1 MRGPL
6 DGTKLLAATAVLVL
20 VAPGVDADPGP
31 GFFATSLPA
40 QQQAE
45 ATFVATPTPERAR
58 AWLAYLT
65 EEPHVAGTE
74 QQRLIA
80 EYLREQL
87 ESFGLETEMVRY
99 DVFLNYPRSVSLRL
113 IEPEEIPL
121 ALIEDFYAEDKDSAK
136 SNVLPAFHGYGA
148 AGTATGQVVY
158 ANYGTRADFERLE
171 KMGVS
176 VAGRIVLARYGS
188 VFRGLKVKEA
198 EQRGAAGVV
207 IYSDPADD
215 GYMKGD
221 VYPQGPM
228 RPPSAIQRG
237 SVQYLSLQPGDPS
250 TPGYPS
256 TPRAKRVSRDRMQ
269 TVPGIPSLPIS
280 YREAEKVLRL
290 LGGARV
296 PDEWQGGLP
305 FAYHVGPGG
314 AALEM
319 QVELDEGLRSIFNV
333 FGRIRGSEEPERQV
347 IIGNHADAWTHGA
360 VDPNS
365 GTATWL
371 ETARGLAEA
380 VKTGW
385 KPRRSILLASWDAE
399 EYGLVGSTEWGEAN
413 ASELRE
419 NTVAYIN
426 LDSSVTGPKLVVSGT
441 PSLRD
446 LVRAAANDVSEPLK
460 GSSVGAAWEHELRT
474 RWAKGSPIELS
485 DPDAAFEPTLTPLGS
500 GSDYTVFLDH
510 LGIPSVSFSFS
521 GKYGV
526 YHSIYDNFAWMDRFG
541 DPQFLYHAVAAR
553 FYGLMAMRLASAE
566 VVPLRFGSYAY
577 TLRLHLDELRRKT
590 IRKLRG
596 AENATSAGV
605 PATPTP
611 AAIDPDFGPML
622 TALQQLEAA
631 GVALDAE
638 LDGLVE
644 REDTLAAA
652 RVSEALIRLE
662 RTFLSE
668 DGLPGRPWFR
678 HLLYA
683 PGFTTG
689 YAAWPF
695 PELTEAVEN
704 ADPVLFERGTGRVVA
719 ALEAATEQLRLA
731 TSLARRP

>member
-6 DGTKLLAATAVLVL
+6 DRIKLHATATAILVL
-20 VAPGVDADPGP
+20 VTRAAAADPGT
-31 GFFATSLPA
+31 GFFPSSLSS

-45 ATFVATPTPERAR
+45 ATFLATPTPEKAR
-58 AWLAYLT
+58 AWLAFLT

-113 IEPEEIPL
+113 TEPEEIEL

-136 SNVLPAFHGYGA
+136 SNVLPGFHGYGA

-176 VAGRIVLARYGS
+176 VSGRIVLARYGS
-188 VFRGLKVKEA
+188 VLRGLKVREA

-237 SVQYLSLQPGDPS
+237 SVQYLTLQPGDPS

-256 TPRAKRVSRDRMQ
+256 TPRARRVSRDRMQ
-269 TVPGIPSLPIS
+269 TVPRIPSLPIS
-280 YREAEKVLRL
+280 YREAEKVLRR

-305 FAYHVGPGG
+305 FAYHIGPGG
-314 AALEM
+314 AALEL
-319 QVELDEGLRSIFNV
+319 QVDLDEGLRSIFNV

-413 ASELRE
+413 ATDLRE

-426 LDSSVTGPKLVVSGT
+426 LDSSVTGPKLAVSGT

-446 LVRAAANDVSEPLK
+446 LVRDAANDVSEPLK
-460 GSSVGAAWEHELRT
+460 GSSVGAAWERELRA
-474 RWAKGSPIELS
+474 RWATGSPVELS
-485 DPDAAFEPTLTPLGS
+485 DPDSAFFPVLEPLGS

-510 LGIPSVSFSFS
+510 LGIPSVTFSFT

-526 YHSIYDNFAWMDRFG
+526 YHSMYDNFAWMDRFG

-553 FYGLMAMRLASAE
+553 FYGLMAMRLAAAE
-566 VVPLRFGSYAY
+566 VVPLRFGSYARA
-577 TLRLHLDELRRKT
+577 LRLHLDELRRKT

-596 AENATSAGV
+596 AEDASTA
-605 PATPTP
+605 ATP
-611 AAIDPDFGPML
+611 AAIKPDYGPVVA
-622 TALQQLEAA
+622 ALQQLEVA

-638 LDGLVE
+638 LDGLVQ
-644 REDTLAAA
+644 REDALAAA

-668 DGLPGRPWFR
+668 DGLPGRSWFR

-683 PGFTTG
+683 PGLTTG
-689 YAAWPF
+689 YAAWAF

-704 ADPVLFERGTGRVVA
+704 ADPVLFERGTSRVVA
-719 ALEAATEQLRLA
+719 ALEAATEQLRRA

>member
-1 MRGPL
+1 MRSPL
-6 DGTKLLAATAVLVL
+6 AGINRLASTAILVL
-20 VAPGVDADPGP
+20 VASAVSADPGP
-31 GFFATSLPA
+31 GFFASSLQA

-45 ATFVATPTPERAR
+45 ATFAATPTPEKAR
-58 AWLAYLT
+58 AWLAHLT

-87 ESFGLETEMVRY
+87 ESFGLETEMVHY
-99 DVFLNYPRSVSLRL
+99 EVFLNYPRSVSLRL
-113 IEPEEIPL
+113 TEPEEIPL

-171 KMGVS
+171 KMGIS

-221 VYPQGPM
+221 VYPRGPM

-256 TPRAKRVSRDRMQ
+256 TPRARRVSRDRMQ
-269 TVPGIPSLPIS
+269 NVPGIPSLPIS
-280 YREAEKVLRL
+280 YHEAEKVLRQ

-314 AALEM
+314 AALELR
-319 QVELDEGLRSIFNV
+319 VELDEGLRSIFNV

-371 ETARGLAEA
+371 ETARGLAAA
-380 VKTGW
+380 VKAGW

-399 EYGLVGSTEWGEAN
+399 EYGLVGSTEWGEAH
-413 ASELRE
+413 ATELRE

-426 LDSSVTGPKLVVSGT
+426 LDSSVTGPKLSISGT

-446 LVRAAANDVSEPLK
+446 LVRNAANDVSEPLK
-460 GSSVGAAWEHELRT
+460 GGSVGAAWEHELRT
-474 RWAKGSPIELS
+474 RWATESPVELS
-485 DPDAAFEPTLTPLGS
+485 DPDAAFEPTLSPLGS

-526 YHSIYDNFAWMDRFG
+526 YHSMYDNFGWMERFG

-553 FYGLMAMRLASAE
+553 FYGLMAMRLAAAE
-566 VVPLRFGSYAY
+566 VVPLRFGSYARA
-577 TLRLHLDELRRKT
+577 LRLDLDELRRKT

-596 AENATSAGV
+596 AESVNT
-605 PATPTP
+605 TEKR
-611 AAIDPDFGPML
+611 AAINPDFGPVL

-631 GVALDAE
+631 GLALDAE
-638 LDGLVE
+638 LDALVE
-644 REDTLAAA
+644 REDALAAG
-652 RVSEALIRLE
+652 RVSEALIQLE

-683 PGFTTG
+683 PGLTTG

-704 ADPVLFERGTGRVVA
+704 GDAVLFERGTGRVVA
-719 ALEAATEQLRLA
+719 ALEAASERLSRV
-731 TSLARRP
+731 TSLARSP